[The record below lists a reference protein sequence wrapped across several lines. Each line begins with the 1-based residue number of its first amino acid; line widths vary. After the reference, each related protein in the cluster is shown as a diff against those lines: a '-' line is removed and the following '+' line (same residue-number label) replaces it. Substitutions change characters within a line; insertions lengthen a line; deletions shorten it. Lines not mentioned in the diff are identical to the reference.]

1 MKTRVITSAAA
12 LALFFAVL
20 IVPELIF
27 GAFTG
32 NIVFAAAISVLILIM
47 LHECYNATQ
56 ASKGIRITGFV
67 SAGLI
72 MLAGFPFVVGFNFHT
87 TAEMCSLA
95 AILII
100 FINMMLVIA
109 LHGRQSYRD
118 VLTNAFLTLY
128 VTISTAFIIITKAYF
143 GKSCMMFIFLCA
155 WSSDT
160 FAYLAGKAFGK
171 HKLIPHVSP
180 NKTVEGAVGAVI
192 GSAVVCVAYAYILT
206 KFRNL
211 SLPWLLIGIP
221 VGAMG
226 SVFGQIGDLVAS
238 AVKRDTGVKDFGTI
252 FPGHGGIMDRFD
264 SVIFIAPFVFGILA
278 VILTLGDINYVF

>member
-1 MKTRVITSAAA
+1 MKTRVITSVAA
-12 LALFFAVL
+12 LLLFFAVL
-20 IVPELIF
+20 LVPELIF
-27 GAFTG
+27 GSLTG
-32 NIVFAAAISVLILIM
+32 NIVFAAAIAIVIFVM

-56 ASKGIRITGFV
+56 ASKGIRLAGFA

-87 TAEMCSLA
+87 TAEMCSMA

-100 FINMMLVIA
+100 FINMTLVVA
-109 LHGRQSYRD
+109 LHGRQSYKD
-118 VLTNAFLTLY
+118 VLSNAFLTLY
-128 VTISTAFIIITKAYF
+128 ITISTAFIIVTKAYF

-180 NKTVEGAVGAVI
+180 NKTVEGAIGAVI
-192 GSAVVCVAYAYILT
+192 GSAVVCMVYAFILN
-206 KFRNL
+206 KFRNI

-221 VGAMG
+221 VGVLG
-226 SVFGQIGDLVAS
+226 SLFGQIGDLVAS
-238 AVKRDTGVKDFGTI
+238 AIKRDTGVKDFGTI

-278 VILTLGDINYVF
+278 AILTLGDINYVF